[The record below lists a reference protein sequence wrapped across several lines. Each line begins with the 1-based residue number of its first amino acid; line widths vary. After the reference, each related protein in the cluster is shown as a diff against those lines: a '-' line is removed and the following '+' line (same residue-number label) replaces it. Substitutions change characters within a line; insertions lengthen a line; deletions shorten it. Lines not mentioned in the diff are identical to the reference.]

1 MSTIGYYTITHRPTG
16 RFYIGSSGN
25 LTRRIWRH
33 RTELASGM
41 HTNRKLQ
48 EIYTCWD
55 DFEVMT
61 SEVNTLE
68 EARQLEQQLL
78 DRYVGT
84 ALCCNSSMS
93 ATNPFDV
100 FERIGPSR
108 EICIANLEKANEARR
123 GKPLSSEHKAKL
135 SEASKGRVLSPEQR
149 AALIR
154 ANTGRKMS
162 DNHREIII
170 AANTGLKRTS
180 EHKKI
185 ISELKSRKVSIN
197 GVIYPSLKVASAA
210 VGFSDVTVRKR
221 LNDHVNYK
229 DWFYLD

>member
-100 FERIGPSR
+100 FERIWPSR

-123 GKPLSSEHKAKL
+123 GKPLTDEHKARL
-135 SEASKGRVLSPEQR
+135 SASHKGKVLSTEHR
-149 AALIR
+149 AALSK
-154 ANTGRKMS
+154 AKTGS
-162 DNHREIII
+162 TISSSHRE
-170 AANTGLKRTS
+170 ALRQANVGKTITD
-180 EHKKI
+180 EHKRI
-185 ISELKSRKVSIN
+185 ISELKSRKVSID

>member
-123 GKPLSSEHKAKL
+123 GKPLSSEHKARL
-135 SEASKGRVLSPEQR
+135 SESKKGKVLSDQHKAALSLAKIGRVLDDSHRR
-149 AALIR
+149 AISEG
-154 ANTGRKMS
+154 NKGKTIS
-162 DNHREIII
+162 D
-170 AANTGLKRTS
+170 S
-180 EHKKI
+180 HKKLI
-185 ISELKSRKVSIN
+185 GELKSKQVSIN
-197 GVIYPSLKVASAA
+197 GVVYPSLKTAA
-210 VGFSDVTVRKR
+210 MSVGLSDVTVRKR
-221 LNDHVNYK
+221 LNDPVNYSS
-229 DWFYLD
+229 WFYLD